1 MLATLHVGGQIET
14 TTPAELHKALTDQDA
29 RLRADLSG
37 VKQAEFFI
45 NSGTAGMGTQLF
57 TTSGQ
62 PPQSPTQGYVWAIMA
77 LGFELA
83 LSSQVRI
90 YKGQPASMTAASFVP
105 TGAGRLVTTCASF
118 ITPSAQFSKG
128 QLTLKAADQMTFV
141 GVTAGANFLSVWC
154 SYIEVPA
161 EQQGKLWL

>member
-1 MLATLHVGGQIET
+1 MLAQLHVGGTIET
-14 TTPAELHKALTDQDA
+14 TTPKELDRALRDQDV

-37 VKQAEFFI
+37 VKQSEFFVP
-45 NSGTAGMGTQLF
+45 SGYAGMGTQLY
-57 TTSGQ
+57 TTTGTS
-62 PPQSPTQGYVWAIMA
+62 PQSPAAGYVWSIMS

-83 LSSQVRI
+83 LSSQVGI
-90 YKGQPASMTAASFVP
+90 YKGVPAGYTAGSYAP
-105 TGAGRLVTTCASF
+105 TGAGRLVTTCSSF

-128 QLTLKAADQMTFV
+128 QFKLNAGDFMTFI
-141 GVTAGANFLSVWC
+141 GVTASANFLSIWC